1 MFNPVFCLNAP
12 ASLGLKAIAFSLHQ
26 LCNHIRSA
34 ELEDT
39 LNGLRHGLQVQ
50 ASLRQMEGFN
60 DLRLRMG
67 RSPRRFPA
75 SPQALLDQ
83 YLRNG
88 ELRAISPVV
97 DLYNH
102 WSLHSGLSIGAHD
115 LRRLKLPVSLGICR
129 GDEPFQALGSDSL
142 STLPAGEYAYFDA
155 NGQVLCRME
164 YRQCAATA
172 LQADSDAALFI
183 VQGHPGTDPNYL
195 RRTAEALKADL
206 LRCCVPQAG
215 ASLDLLAAR
224 TPARAPSPAR

>member
-83 YLRNG
+83 WL
-88 ELRAISPVV
+88 
-97 DLYNH
+97 
-102 WSLHSGLSIGAHD
+102 
-115 LRRLKLPVSLGICR
+115 
-129 GDEPFQALGSDSL
+129 
-142 STLPAGEYAYFDA
+142 
-155 NGQVLCRME
+155 
-164 YRQCAATA
+164 
-172 LQADSDAALFI
+172 
-183 VQGHPGTDPNYL
+183 
-195 RRTAEALKADL
+195 
-206 LRCCVPQAG
+206 
-215 ASLDLLAAR
+215 
-224 TPARAPSPAR
+224 